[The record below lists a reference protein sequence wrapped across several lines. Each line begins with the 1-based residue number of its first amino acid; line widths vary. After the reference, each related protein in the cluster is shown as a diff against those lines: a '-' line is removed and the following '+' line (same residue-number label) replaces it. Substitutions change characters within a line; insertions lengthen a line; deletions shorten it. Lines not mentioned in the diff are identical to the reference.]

1 MLVSALIALYQE
13 EKLTW
18 TYNTS
23 HTTDLAK
30 VRFIIGD
37 TDNDRQLIS
46 DEEINATLSR
56 QSNNLTR
63 TAIEICDH
71 LEAKY
76 VRRAESRSGDIIA
89 DFLTVAAKYRELA
102 NRLRRKGVKGFAM
115 FYIADRETELAQTS
129 MEKSKISLGEF
140 DNPETD

>member
-1 MLVSALIALYQE
+1 M
-13 EKLTW
+13 TW
-18 TYNTS
+18 TYSTAQ
-23 HTTDLAK
+23 TLDRDK

-37 TDNDRQLIS
+37 TYNDRQLLS
-46 DEEINATLSR
+46 DEEIAAVLAR
-56 QSNNLTR
+56 QSNDLTR

-129 MEKSKISLGEF
+129 MEKPKISLGEF